1 MLKNID
7 SYNYGSARANIRL
20 PSLISGHG
28 NLLGTNYPILEVEV
42 YEFVSHYSRWFDPVN
57 SFVSFATTAP
67 PLEHYLMW
75 IDSNPTGPLLHLW

>member
-1 MLKNID
+1 MVAPVLTFD
-7 SYNYGSARANIRL
+7 YLALSQATAT
-20 PSLISGHG
+20 SG
-28 NLLGTNYPILEVEV
+28 LVGTYYPILEVEV